1 MINKF
6 TSGFC
11 AAMIISFL
19 LFCAFAAGMQNGEE
33 NANTKAMRECGIL
46 KSQLQFAQ
54 QAPVVCGNCG
64 GINWRGAVAFTPDNL
79 DVRKLGEV
87 E

>member
-1 MINKF
+1 MISKF

-19 LFCAFAAGMQNGEE
+19 LICAFAVGMQNGEE
-33 NANTKAMRECGIL
+33 EANTKAMRECEIL
-46 KSQLQFAQ
+46 KLQLQFAQ
-54 QAPVVCGNCG
+54 QAPVVCENCG

-79 DVRKLGEV
+79 DVSKLGEV
-87 E
+87 K